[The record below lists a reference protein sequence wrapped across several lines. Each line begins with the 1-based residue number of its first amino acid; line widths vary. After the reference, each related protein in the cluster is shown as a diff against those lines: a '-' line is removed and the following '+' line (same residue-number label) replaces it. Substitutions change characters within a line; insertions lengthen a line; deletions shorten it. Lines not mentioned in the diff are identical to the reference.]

1 MSYVMSRTAANLI
14 STYSPAHDLAG
25 MVSPSDKQETTMT
38 STSIL
43 TDIELNAV
51 AGGSFITQMA
61 AAGVQGAATG
71 TSGSFFQSATRP
83 TTGKTK
89 SCSSNHNGVHY

>member
-1 MSYVMSRTAANLI
+1 MN
-14 STYSPAHDLAG
+14 
-25 MVSPSDKQETTMT
+25 KQ
-38 STSIL
+38 TSIL
-43 TDIELNAV
+43 TDIDLDVV

-71 TSGSFFQSATRP
+71 SAGGTFFQSASRP
-83 TTGKTK
+83 TGKTK